1 MTHSAHLLSGIASRA
16 FLLGILCA
24 ICSTTA
30 VLLGI
35 QDCQWWRLPNS
46 SSIDIE
52 SFLLSTHA
60 YMFAHLCA
68 LSEIHARFIIPHTI
82 VGGALMTILG
92 QVIRTSAM
100 MQAGPSFNHQ
110 IESRGREDHEL
121 ITTGLYSWS
130 RHPSYIGLYL
140 LFVGT
145 QFMVG
150 NKFAALFLA
159 YVLWNLPSVEEDCL
173 VNIFGLEYHAYT
185 KQVSGCPFV

>member
-1 MTHSAHLLSGIASRA
+1 MAQSVHFLSGIASRA

-30 VLLGI
+30 VLLGL
-35 QDCQWWRLPNS
+35 QDSQWWRLPAYLSTMSIFHFLEFYATARWNS
-46 SSIDIE
+46 PRAELD

-60 YMFAHLCA
+60 YMYAHLYA
-68 LSEIHARFIIPHTI
+68 LAEIVISAQCFPNWYARFVTPGTI
-82 VGGALMTILG
+82 VGGALLTILG

-100 MQAGPSFNHQ
+100 MQAGLGFNHQ
-110 IESRGREDHEL
+110 IENQGREDHKL

-140 LFVGT
+140 LFVGI
-145 QFMVG
+145 QLMVG

-159 YVLWNLPSVEEDCL
+159 YAL
-173 VNIFGLEYHAYT
+173 
-185 KQVSGCPFV
+185 

>member
-1 MTHSAHLLSGIASRA
+1 
-16 FLLGILCA
+16 
-24 ICSTTA
+24 
-30 VLLGI
+30 
-35 QDCQWWRLPNS
+35 
-46 SSIDIE
+46 
-52 SFLLSTHA
+52 
-60 YMFAHLCA
+60 
-68 LSEIHARFIIPHTI
+68 
-82 VGGALMTILG
+82 MTILG

-159 YVLWNLPSVEEDCL
+159 YVLWVRSKRRIKCKFYLCGATRIFLPSKKTVW
-173 VNIFGLEYHAYT
+173 
-185 KQVSGCPFV
+185 